1 MIATAKD
8 LRKLIQQAQEWHAK
22 PEEIEELREHLKEI
36 ESGMLTD
43 CADSTFVYE
52 KIEDDNSRV
61 VYFST
66 APINPQ
72 DDDDFEGVTFK
83 SV

>member
-8 LRKLIQQAQEWHAK
+8 LRKLIQQANEWQAK
-22 PEEIEELREHLKEI
+22 PEEIEELREHLEEI
-36 ESGMLTD
+36 ESGVLAD
-43 CADSTFVYE
+43 SADSTFVYE

-61 VYFST
+61 VGWST